1 MSALV
6 VDGYNDR
13 FTTKQV
19 HLKLRKLQS
28 ESQGPN
34 LKQRP
39 APTERSQCYAGN
51 L

>member
-13 FTTKQV
+13 FPRKQV
-19 HLKLRKLQS
+19 QLKFRKLQS

-34 LKQRP
+34 LQTTPSPNRKEPVLCR
-39 APTERSQCYAGN
+39 
-51 L
+51 